1 MREKHKMAHE
11 VLATTIADTNEDLA
25 LAQRIAAGDMAALEL
40 MMRRHNRRLYRLAR
54 ATLRNDEQAEEALQ
68 DTYFSAY
75 RGIANFRGDASLFT
89 WLSRMLL
96 NDCFAR
102 LRKTQ
107 RRGRLFSVAD
117 NIENETHA
125 MLIIDSNP
133 PYHEAKR
140 TQLRS
145 LLEARLDQLPE
156 SFRTV
161 FVLRSVEEMSVE
173 ETALCLGIPEAT
185 VRSRHHRAN
194 AMLRKLLARDL
205 DLTACDMFEFDGDN
219 CDRIVANVL
228 QRVLRA

>member
-1 MREKHKMAHE
+1 MAHE
-11 VLATTIADTNEDLA
+11 LLATTIDDAGEDVA

-75 RGIANFRGDASLFT
+75 RGIANFRGEASLFT

-125 MLIIDSNP
+125 MLITDSDP
-133 PYHEAKR
+133 PYHEATR
-140 TQLRS
+140 RQFRS

-161 FVLRSVEEMSVE
+161 FVLRSVEEMSVA

-194 AMLRKLLARDL
+194 AILRKLLARDL
-205 DLTACDMFEFDGDN
+205 DQTARDMFEFDGDN
-219 CDRIVANVL
+219 CDRIVASVL